1 VGTGR
6 ITFYRERP
14 RQDLRRRYRII
25 VDGGEIGTLEQSG
38 SLGVDLPEGPHTGQA
53 RIDGTGSSEQSFDV
67 LADVETRVCVC
78 PTPHKRFDAF
88 GNMHRG
94 SSEAGWLILVP
105 DGTDR
110 PSSVRSFHVG
120 WTAIL
125 WMTLVPYLV
134 VVKTTRSIPVQI
146 IALVIVSVPAVFVAI
161 KTFRGFRT
169 ALQENE
175 KAVKRDPKPW

>member
-1 VGTGR
+1 MGTGR

-14 RQDLRRRYRII
+14 RQDLRRSYRIL
-25 VDGGEIGTLEQSG
+25 VDGEEIGTLEQSG

-53 RIDGTGSSEQSFDV
+53 RIDGTGSPEQSFDV

-105 DGTDR
+105 DGTSR
-110 PSSVRSFHVG
+110 PSSVRSFHLG

-125 WMTLVPYLV
+125 WIVFIPYLV
-134 VVKTTRSIPVQI
+134 VSKKTHSIPVQI
-146 IALVIVSVPAVFVAI
+146 IALIIVGVPTVFVAI
-161 KTFRGFRT
+161 KTLRGFRT
-169 ALQENE
+169 ALKENE
-175 KAVKRDPKPW
+175 EAVKRAPKLW